1 MAPESPDEVR
11 QRIDS
16 LYSRAENATG
26 NYNATR
32 AMAAATRSRGVPL
45 AKRSGRRT
53 DPELDAVSRQW
64 FDGARAKLG
73 PTVPAAL
80 PADRQPARP
89 AAPARSRDWAD
100 SDARESLAASLGLP
114 ELPSARSADRPLAE
128 LPPGPSAAPAG
139 RPRPALEAGTAALP
153 AGRSTERPGHALELP
168 GPYGWT
174 AAPAADRGAPVADL
188 GTVTGPGLPQLT
200 GPGVVA
206 PLALG
211 APGTTV
217 SPELG
222 GPARLAEPGLIA
234 AEFSPPGAGP
244 RPGSGGALGETAVLP
259 AGPLPPTPVR
269 EPRQLPVPSGAPGRP
284 SPGDFKATNRR
295 KLALARDVLSRH
307 IATLGAAPTAV
318 PAAPDAWGTGVQ
330 DLWDTGAQAA
340 WNTGARQALPSAVEQ
355 SGQWQQPARS
365 ATGQWTQP
373 QWGASTAMTPQDPAA
388 SLPTATPGTDTG
400 AFASVPQTGRFA
412 PVTDTGSYPRV
423 AAGPVTDTGSY
434 PQVAA
439 GPVTNTGS
447 YPQVTAGPVTDTGS
461 YPQVTVGPLTDTG
474 SYPQVTAGPV
484 TNTGSYPQVT
494 AGPVT
499 DTGSY
504 PQVTTGPVT
513 NTGSYAAVM
522 PDPLTSTG
530 SYAPVVIDPV
540 TDTGSYAPVTNSP
553 WPGTGSFANL
563 TTPPAATA
571 NAVADT
577 GSYAAGAAAVA
588 PTPTPAPAPAWAPTP
603 APLGTVPQ
611 TTDAVRVAKAIA
623 FARAQVGKP
632 CVWGAMGPGSYD
644 CSSLTQAA
652 WRAAGV
658 TLPRAAHE
666 QALAGTPV
674 TLAGLEP
681 GDLVLFFD
689 DDRHVGLHI
698 GDGVM
703 VHAPGPGASI
713 REESIYGAGEAAI
726 HRVIRPA

>member
-11 QRIDS
+11 QRIDA
-16 LYSRAENATG
+16 LYTRAENATG

-32 AMAAATRSRGVPL
+32 AMAAANRSRGVPL
-45 AKRSGRRT
+45 AKRSGRRA

-73 PTVPAAL
+73 PTVPAVL
-80 PADRQPARP
+80 PADRQPVRP
-89 AAPARSRDWAD
+89 VAPARSRDRAD
-100 SDARESLAASLGLP
+100 GDTRESLAAGLGLP
-114 ELPSARSADRPLAE
+114 ELPPARSADRPVAE

-139 RPRPALEAGTAALP
+139 RPALEAGTAAP
-153 AGRSTERPGHALELP
+153 PVGRSAERPGHALELP
-168 GPYGWT
+168 GPSEW
-174 AAPAADRGAPVADL
+174 AATPAA
-188 GTVTGPGLPQLT
+188 GTGGPESGPGTATGPGLPQLT
-200 GPGVVA
+200 GPGA
-206 PLALG
+206 ATPLALG

-217 SPELG
+217 SPETG
-222 GPARLAEPGLIA
+222 GMARLAEPGA
-234 AEFSPPGAGP
+234 AAAGLSLPMAGP
-244 RPGSGGALGETAVLP
+244 RPGPGGAPGGTAVLP
-259 AGPLPPTPVR
+259 AAALPATAGR
-269 EPRQLPVPSGAPGRP
+269 EPRRLPVPSSTPGRP
-284 SPGDFKATNRR
+284 SPADFKATNRR
-295 KLALARDVLSRH
+295 KLALARDVLTRH
-307 IATLGAAPTAV
+307 TASLGAVPAAA
-318 PAAPDAWGTGVQ
+318 PAAPDAWNTGARN
-330 DLWDTGAQAA
+330 LWDTGTQDA
-340 WNTGARQALPSAVEQ
+340 WNTGAQQALPPSAGEQ

-373 QWGASTAMTPQDPAA
+373 QWGTSTAMTPPAAAA

-400 AFASVPQTGRFA
+400 AFASVARTGRFA
-412 PVTDTGSYPRV
+412 PLTETGSHPQA
-423 AAGPVTDTGSY
+423 AAGPLTETGSY

-439 GPVTNTGS
+439 GPF
-447 YPQVTAGPVTDTGS
+447 TDTGS
-461 YPQVTVGPLTDTG
+461 HPQVAAGPLTDTG
-474 SYPQVTAGPV
+474 SY
-484 TNTGSYPQVT
+484 
-494 AGPVT
+494 
-499 DTGSY
+499 
-504 PQVTTGPVT
+504 
-513 NTGSYAAVM
+513 AAFV

-530 SYAPVVIDPV
+530 SYAAFATDPLTSTGSYAAVVADPLTSTGSYAAVVPDSV
-540 TDTGSYAPVTNSP
+540 TDTGSYAPITDSP

-563 TTPPAATA
+563 ATPPAVGATA
-571 NAVADT
+571 T
-577 GSYAAGAAAVA
+577 PIAGAYAPVAAA
-588 PTPTPAPAPAWAPTP
+588 AAATPAPAPAPTWAPAP
-603 APLGTVPQ
+603 APAAQTAAPQTTAPQ

-726 HRVIRPA
+726 HRVVRPA

>member
-16 LYSRAENATG
+16 LYTRAENATG

-32 AMAAATRSRGVPL
+32 AMAAANRSRGVPL

-73 PTVPAAL
+73 PTVPAVL

-89 AAPARSRDWAD
+89 AAPARSRDRAD
-100 SDARESLAASLGLP
+100 GDARESLAASLGLP
-114 ELPSARSADRPLAE
+114 ELPTARSADRPVAE
-128 LPPGPSAAPAG
+128 LTAGPSAAPAG
-139 RPRPALEAGTAALP
+139 RPRPALEAGAAALP
-153 AGRSTERPGHALELP
+153 VGRSAERLGHALELP
-168 GPYGWT
+168 GPAGWST
-174 AAPAADRGAPVADL
+174 APAADRIAPEADL
-188 GTVTGPGLPQLT
+188 GTAAAPGLPQLT
-200 GPGVVA
+200 GPGAAA

-211 APGTTV
+211 AQGTTP
-217 SPELG
+217 SPVIG
-222 GPARLAEPGLIA
+222 GMGRLAEPGAVA
-234 AEFSPPGAGP
+234 AELSPPGAGP
-244 RPGSGGALGETAVLP
+244 RPGSGGAPGETAVLP
-259 AGPLPPTPVR
+259 AASLPTTPVR
-269 EPRQLPVPSGAPGRP
+269 EPRQLPVSSTAPRRP
-284 SPGDFKATNRR
+284 SPADFKATNRR

-307 IATLGAAPTAV
+307 TAALSTSPMAV
-318 PAAPDAWGTGVQ
+318 PAGSEVWN
-330 DLWDTGAQAA
+330 TGAQSLWETGAQDA
-340 WNTGARQALPSAVEQ
+340 WSPVARQALPPAAEQ
-355 SGQWQQPARS
+355 SGQWQQPAPS

-373 QWGASTAMTPQDPAA
+373 RWGSSTPMTPPAPAA
-388 SLPTATPGTDTG
+388 SLPMATPVTDTG
-400 AFASVPQTGRFA
+400 AFASVAYSGQFA
-412 PVTDTGSYPRV
+412 PLTDTGSY
-423 AAGPVTDTGSY
+423 G
-434 PQVAA
+434 QVAA
-439 GPVTNTGS
+439 
-447 YPQVTAGPVTDTGS
+447 
-461 YPQVTVGPLTDTG
+461 GPLTDTG
-474 SYPQVTAGPV
+474 SYATVT
-484 TNTGSYPQVT
+484 
-494 AGPVT
+494 
-499 DTGSY
+499 
-504 PQVTTGPVT
+504 
-513 NTGSYAAVM
+513 
-522 PDPLTSTG
+522 PDPL
-530 SYAPVVIDPV
+530 

-563 TTPPAATA
+563 ATPTAAIAT
-571 NAVADT
+571 ADT
-577 GSYAAGAAAVA
+577 GSYAAVAAA
-588 PTPTPAPAPAWAPTP
+588 PIPAPALAPAATWAPSP
-603 APLGTVPQ
+603 APQNAVPQNVAPQ

-632 CVWGAMGPGSYD
+632 CVWGAMGPDSYD

-652 WRAAGV
+652 WRSAGV

-713 REESIYGAGEAAI
+713 REESIYGAGESAI

>member
-32 AMAAATRSRGVPL
+32 AIAAATRSRGGVPL

-73 PTVPAAL
+73 PTVPAVL

-89 AAPARSRDWAD
+89 AAPARSRDRAD
-100 SDARESLAASLGLP
+100 GDARESLAAGLGLP
-114 ELPSARSADRPLAE
+114 ELPPARSADRPVAE
-128 LPPGPSAAPAG
+128 LPPGPSAAPAE
-139 RPRPALEAGTAALP
+139 RPRPALEAGTGALP
-153 AGRSTERPGHALELP
+153 VGRSTERPGHALELP
-168 GPYGWT
+168 GPSGWT
-174 AAPAADRGAPVADL
+174 AAPATDRGVPRADL
-188 GTVTGPGLPQLT
+188 GTAAEPGVLQLT
-200 GPGVVA
+200 GPGAAA

-211 APGTTV
+211 APGATASV
-217 SPELG
+217 EIG
-222 GPARLAEPGLIA
+222 GMGRLVEPGAIA
-234 AEFSPPGAGP
+234 GELSLPGAGP
-244 RPGSGGALGETAVLP
+244 RPGSGGAPGETAVLP
-259 AGPLPPTPVR
+259 AATRPTTPVR
-269 EPRQLPVPSGAPGRP
+269 EPGQLPVPSSAPGRP
-284 SPGDFKATNRR
+284 SPADRKAANRR

-307 IATLGAAPTAV
+307 ITSLGAAPTAV
-318 PAAPDAWGTGVQ
+318 PATQDAWNTGARSPWDTGAQ
-330 DLWDTGAQAA
+330 EAWNTGAQHLWDTGAQ
-340 WNTGARQALPSAVEQ
+340 QALLPPAVEQ
-355 SGQWQQPARS
+355 SGQWQQPAQS
-365 ATGQWTQP
+365 ATGQWTRP
-373 QWGASTAMTPQDPAA
+373 QWGTSTAMTPQAPAA
-388 SLPTATPGTDTG
+388 SVPMATPGTDTG
-400 AFASVPQTGRFA
+400 GFASVTQTGQF
-412 PVTDTGSYPRV
+412 PPLTDTGSYAQA
-423 AAGPVTDTGSY
+423 AAGPLTETGSY

-439 GPVTNTGS
+439 GPLTN
-447 YPQVTAGPVTDTGS
+447 
-461 YPQVTVGPLTDTG
+461 
-474 SYPQVTAGPV
+474 
-484 TNTGSYPQVT
+484 
-494 AGPVT
+494 
-499 DTGSY
+499 TGSY
-504 PQVTTGPVT
+504 PQVTTGPFLD
-513 NTGSYAAVM
+513 TGSYAAVT
-522 PDPLTSTG
+522 PAPFTSTG
-530 SYAPVVIDPV
+530 SYAPVGTDPV
-540 TDTGSYAPVTNSP
+540 TDTGSYAPVTDSP

-563 TTPPAATA
+563 TTPPAPGATA
-571 NAVADT
+571 TADT
-577 GSYAAGAAAVA
+577 GSYAAVAATATA
-588 PTPTPAPAPAWAPTP
+588 TPAPTWAPAPENAAPRTT
-603 APLGTVPQ
+603 APQ

-658 TLPRAAHE
+658 TLPRSAHE

-674 TLAGLEP
+674 TLAGIEP

-703 VHAPGPGASI
+703 VHAPGPGSSI